1 MSSDEKFETFGF
13 SNFKSIGKAGL
24 TVDKITFLTGP
35 NSSGK
40 SNFLEGIKI
49 LSELAKAKN
58 PVPFPYF
65 INQEFNYPSFDSIF
79 YKKDTGSTISFS
91 INVKTNKEIKEK
103 LSILF
108 KRNNLPLFFESKH
121 VRSREIRYNYIGYSF
136 SLNPLKGE
144 GNETIYME
152 NRILAKIELKNEKI
166 HFTRPNFISELPI
179 SRGTSEIMPFS
190 DFRASVNLPRNMG
203 NYPEL
208 PDLEI
213 VQLTFEILNDIIKF
227 FRDKLRRVYFL
238 SSLRGF
244 VEPTVDASS
253 DAEWIGKEGGDLITI
268 LSKCF
273 ASGKYNEKGNKIEH
287 WANEFGISGLKSGF
301 VSGGRLG
308 SDFSDPI
315 LKTQLALS
323 LASHGSRQILAILT
337 QLFWSEPGDLILIEE
352 PEISLHP
359 EAQILLPELFAD
371 AVKDNKQ
378 IICSTHSPFLVLALP
393 RVIQKSKIS
402 GSDIGIYEIEKTEK
416 GTISKR
422 KEIDERGYV
431 KGWIETFAKVDE
443 ELFSEYL
450 EGLEEEG
457 A

>member
-1 MSSDEKFETFGF
+1 
-13 SNFKSIGKAGL
+13 
-24 TVDKITFLTGP
+24 
-35 NSSGK
+35 
-40 SNFLEGIKI
+40 
-49 LSELAKAKN
+49 
-58 PVPFPYF
+58 
-65 INQEFNYPSFDSIF
+65 
-79 YKKDTGSTISFS
+79 
-91 INVKTNKEIKEK
+91 
-103 LSILF
+103 
-108 KRNNLPLFFESKH
+108 
-121 VRSREIRYNYIGYSF
+121 
-136 SLNPLKGE
+136 
-144 GNETIYME
+144 
-152 NRILAKIELKNEKI
+152 
-166 HFTRPNFISELPI
+166 
-179 SRGTSEIMPFS
+179 MPFS
-190 DFRASVNLPRNMG
+190 DFRTSVNLPRNMG

-213 VQLTFEILNDIIKF
+213 VQLTFEILDDIIKF

-253 DAEWIGKEGGDLITI
+253 DAEWIGKDGEDLITI

-378 IICSTHSPFLVLALP
+378 IICSTHSPFLILALP